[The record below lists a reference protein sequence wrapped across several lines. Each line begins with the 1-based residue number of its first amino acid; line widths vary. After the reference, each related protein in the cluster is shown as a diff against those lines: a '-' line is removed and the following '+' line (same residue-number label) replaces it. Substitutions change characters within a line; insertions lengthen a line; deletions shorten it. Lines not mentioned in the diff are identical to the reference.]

1 MNGIEKYD
9 LTKEEFENSLKMAE
23 LALLMRV
30 RPSDE
35 PKSIFIISQAG
46 GGKTG
51 LKTFVENENYK
62 GQENIFVEINPD
74 EVAIYHK
81 YYENIMK
88 EYPKQSHTQIQKF
101 VRPALDDYLRKR
113 AVQFRTNIIQEGT
126 FGSTDGYL
134 KILDF
139 QKNGGKAAIGPLES
153 NGERK
158 EIDIDGGYNIEID
171 ILAVDR
177 YESLLSSYEREQ
189 YFIETGLSPRAVTAE
204 NHDRAYEN
212 LIKTVQEIENRKLYN
227 RMRVFKRGYV
237 KSKPELVYKSG
248 DTKYRSTAEAVR
260 CEREKN
266 KMELMSN
273 SEAYLNRIAI
283 LRKKIKSKISR
294 DGDFPNSDVLLDKID
309 AIEKEFI
316 KDIEKSKI
324 EGRGE

>member
-227 RMRVFKRGYV
+227 RMRVFKRG
-237 KSKPELVYKSG
+237 KIETEPELIYISDEG
-248 DTKYRSTAEAVR
+248 KYNSVADCIQEVR
-260 CEREKN
+260 NEE
-266 KMELMSN
+266 
-273 SEAYLNRIAI
+273 
-283 LRKKIKSKISR
+283 RKKIIKNSKKYLKRIQNLKQR
-294 DGDFPNSDVLLDKID
+294 VLDKNL
-309 AIEKEFI
+309 IEKIEVLEREFL
-316 KDIEKSKI
+316 KELAQ
-324 EGRGE
+324 ER

>member
-189 YFIETGLSPRAVTAE
+189 YFIESNLPPRAVTAE
-204 NHDRAYEN
+204 NHDRAYFN
-212 LIKTVQEIENRKLYN
+212 LLKTTQEIENRGLYDT
-227 RMRVFKRGYV
+227 MRVFKRG
-237 KSKPELVYKSG
+237 KSETEPELVYVSG
-248 DTKYRSTAEAVR
+248 GNQYPSITECVRQVRMSERKRMLERPEAF
-260 CEREKN
+260 
-266 KMELMSN
+266 LQ
-273 SEAYLNRIAI
+273 RIENLKQRI
-283 LRKKIKSKISR
+283 NTEVQKQKLEQ
-294 DGDFPNSDVLLDKID
+294 L
-309 AIEKEFI
+309 EKEV
-316 KDIEKSKI
+316 IEELENMKKTR
-324 EGRGE
+324 E

>member
-1 MNGIEKYD
+1 
-9 LTKEEFENSLKMAE
+9 
-23 LALLMRV
+23 
-30 RPSDE
+30 
-35 PKSIFIISQAG
+35 
-46 GGKTG
+46 
-51 LKTFVENENYK
+51 
-62 GQENIFVEINPD
+62 
-74 EVAIYHK
+74 
-81 YYENIMK
+81 MK

-227 RMRVFKRGYV
+227 RMRVFKRG
-237 KSKPELVYKSG
+237 KIETEPELIYISDEG
-248 DTKYRSTAEAVR
+248 KYNSVADCIQEVR
-260 CEREKN
+260 NEERKTIIKNSKKYLKRIQNLKQRVLDKNLIEKIEVLEREYLK
-266 KMELMSN
+266 ELTQ
-273 SEAYLNRIAI
+273 ER
-283 LRKKIKSKISR
+283 
-294 DGDFPNSDVLLDKID
+294 
-309 AIEKEFI
+309 
-316 KDIEKSKI
+316 
-324 EGRGE
+324 

>member
-227 RMRVFKRGYV
+227 RMRVFKRG
-237 KSKPELVYKSG
+237 KIETEPELIYISDEG
-248 DTKYRSTAEAVR
+248 KYNSVADCIQEVR
-260 CEREKN
+260 NEERKTIIKNSKKYLKRIQNLKQRVLDKNLIEKIEVLEREFLK
-266 KMELMSN
+266 ELAQ
-273 SEAYLNRIAI
+273 ER
-283 LRKKIKSKISR
+283 
-294 DGDFPNSDVLLDKID
+294 
-309 AIEKEFI
+309 
-316 KDIEKSKI
+316 
-324 EGRGE
+324 

>member
-227 RMRVFKRGYV
+227 RMRVFKRG
-237 KSKPELVYKSG
+237 KIETEPELIYISDEG
-248 DTKYRSTAEAVR
+248 KYNSVADCIQEVR
-260 CEREKN
+260 NEERKTIIKNSKKYLKRIQNLKQRVLDKNLIEKIEVLEREFLK
-266 KMELMSN
+266 ELTQ
-273 SEAYLNRIAI
+273 ER
-283 LRKKIKSKISR
+283 
-294 DGDFPNSDVLLDKID
+294 
-309 AIEKEFI
+309 
-316 KDIEKSKI
+316 
-324 EGRGE
+324 

>member
-227 RMRVFKRGYV
+227 RMRVFKRG
-237 KSKPELVYKSG
+237 KIETEPELIYISDEG
-248 DTKYRSTAEAVR
+248 KYNSVADCIQEVR
-260 CEREKN
+260 NEERKTIIKNSKKYLKRIQNLKQRVVDKNLIEKIEVLEREFLK
-266 KMELMSN
+266 ELTQ
-273 SEAYLNRIAI
+273 ER
-283 LRKKIKSKISR
+283 
-294 DGDFPNSDVLLDKID
+294 
-309 AIEKEFI
+309 
-316 KDIEKSKI
+316 
-324 EGRGE
+324 